1 MIRERSHYNIQTFA
15 GFFPHIDMA
24 FCKDLLKILVAFF
37 LTVWFNLLAFK

>member
-24 FCKDLLKILVAFF
+24 FCKDFLKNTCSFF
-37 LTVWFNLLAFK
+37 FNSVVEFIHL